1 VLPTGGLAI
10 AEGVVITAAT
20 TEKRRER
27 DPAVRR
33 AGRQHDA
40 RSGRLSLFV
49 IVEASDVLN
58 ARRAIVQSGDA
69 HVEVLRCVPM
79 PHSSRVRL
87 IVELDEAALG
97 ETLLR
102 ITGSL
107 QRGELGRVVKVRPH

>member
-1 VLPTGGLAI
+1 VI
-10 AEGVVITAAT
+10 AVAT

-27 DPAVRR
+27 VAAMRR
-33 AGRQHDA
+33 ARRHD
-40 RSGRLSLFV
+40 SGGGRLSLSV
-49 IVEASDVLN
+49 IVEGSDVLN

-69 HVEVLRCVPM
+69 HVEVMRCVPM
-79 PHSSRVRL
+79 PNSSRVRL

>member
-1 VLPTGGLAI
+1 M
-10 AEGVVITAAT
+10 ITVQAVQ
-20 TEKRRER
+20 ERRER
-27 DPAVRR
+27 TPAMRR
-33 AGRQHDA
+33 AGQLHDS

-58 ARRAIVQSGDA
+58 ARRAIVQAGDA
-69 HVEVLRCVPM
+69 HVEVMRSVLI